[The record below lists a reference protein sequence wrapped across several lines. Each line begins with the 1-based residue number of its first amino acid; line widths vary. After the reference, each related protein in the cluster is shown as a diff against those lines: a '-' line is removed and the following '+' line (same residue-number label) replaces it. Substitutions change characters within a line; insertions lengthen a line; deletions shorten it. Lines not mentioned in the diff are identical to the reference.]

1 MLARSVALNV
11 AGQIAALAIGFFAS
25 VALARFLGP
34 ADRGLLALMLTA
46 GQVLFIIVGLGL
58 PIAVMYF
65 ASRPDTDP
73 GGLLGTNA
81 AFAMVLALVLI
92 PLAWVGTGTIEDL
105 LSRGRGGD
113 VWILA
118 AAVVPM
124 TFLDWTTH
132 NQIVAMLRFARFNV
146 LLVATKF
153 VYMVGAIGLLVAGVG
168 VSAGLIAT
176 MAASAV
182 MIGGSLGPILAA
194 GRPRVELALLRRLVA
209 YGTRVQAGTIFQ
221 QANLRLDVLVL
232 QGFRP
237 LTEVGYYVV
246 AQQIAELVFTIGN
259 AFQTSVLPLVARQE
273 GGERERT
280 STASTRH
287 YLILAVT
294 AAVINAG
301 VGSLIILF
309 AFGSKFSPSVA
320 PMLVLLPG
328 ICMLGLA
335 TVISGDL
342 RGRGR
347 PGLSSLLAG
356 LAAVATVGLDLVL
369 IPPYGMHGAALASVL
384 AYSTYGAASVVA
396 LHREGGLS
404 YRSML
409 VPTRDDARLY
419 VRALRALVA
428 RARTLRPRGAV

>member
-25 VALARFLGP
+25 IALARFLGP

-46 GQVLFIIVGLGL
+46 GQVAFIVVGLGL

-81 AFAMVLALVLI
+81 AYALLLALVLI
-92 PLAWVGTGTIEDL
+92 PLAWLGTGTIEDL

-132 NQIVAMLRFARFNV
+132 NQIVAMLRFARFNA

-153 VYMVGAIGLLVAGVG
+153 VYMVGAIGLLLAGLG

-176 MAASAV
+176 MVASVV
-182 MIGGSLGPILAA
+182 MIVGSCGPILAA
-194 GRPRVELALLRRLVA
+194 GRPRVDLGLLRRLVA

-273 GGERERT
+273 GGEREQT

-287 YLILAVT
+287 YLILAIG
-294 AAVINAG
+294 AAVVNAG

-356 LAAVATVGLDLVL
+356 LAAVATVALDLVL

-384 AYSTYGAASVVA
+384 AYSTYGAASVFA
-396 LHREGGLS
+396 LHRVAGLS
-404 YRSML
+404 FRSML

-419 VRALRALVA
+419 GRALAAAVA